1 MIESM
6 QKVEIVGKRRFLDD
20 TLQALQQFGKLHLV
34 EIHQEGLDPVQL
46 TSEEQDLLTRMRLVD
61 RMLTELARDFA
72 LPSSA
77 GTLEGNPATWMG
89 KLESV
94 TRELESHLQQ
104 IQKLENEAQTLEDY
118 ARAIR
123 SLAQLLERHGEERAL
138 PFTLA
143 KNERRV
149 LSALSREIEQRWNV
163 EPAVYTVDLRGER
176 LLVVFSVPR
185 DVAEAVAEYLRKEG
199 LAELRLPLEVAGDS
213 LLDAARALDARLEA
227 IPHER
232 ERAETAVRGLIE
244 KHRDL
249 LARGWQSVKDAIVY
263 YESKERFPRLTR
275 LTFVLHGWIPA
286 RAFNELASL
295 LSSRFGRSVVVRERD
310 PKPPEYHRVP
320 VVLKGPSLA
329 QPFRT
334 FLRLYS
340 LPVYG
345 TIDPSGFLFV
355 FLPVFFGFMLG
366 DAGYGLLGTLLFS
379 FLYFK
384 AKNQTLKDISVLY
397 LWAMFWSILFGIL
410 FGEVFGDLGTR
421 FGMKPILMHRV
432 KEVGPLLV
440 IAIAF
445 GTVQVLLGI
454 LLGVINQL
462 RLRHKHHAYAEIFR
476 MIGLVGLV
484 LMAVIP
490 ISSVIVGKAVPFWPL
505 FWPGVGLLVL
515 ASIGVAKLHGF
526 VAPLEILSAMGNIFS
541 YARLMA
547 VGLASAILG
556 EVANLLS
563 GMVKFALFVL
573 IVGVLFHTMNTVL
586 GLFDPTIQGFRL
598 QLVEFFSKFYLGNGV
613 PYTPFKKG
621 GSYVD

>member
-20 TLQALQQFGKLHLV
+20 ALRVLQHFGKLHLV
-34 EIHQEGLDPVQL
+34 EIHQEGLEPVRL
-46 TSEEQDLLTRMRLVD
+46 TAKEQDFLTRMRLVD
-61 RMLTELARDFA
+61 RMLTELSKDFD
-72 LPSSA
+72 LPASTGS
-77 GTLEGNPATWMG
+77 LEGEPEAWMSE
-89 KLESV
+89 LEAV
-94 TRELESHLQQ
+94 TRELEVRLQR
-104 IQKLENEAQTLEDY
+104 IQKIENEMQTLEDY

-123 SLAQLLERHGEERAL
+123 SLVQVLEQHGEARAL

-149 LSALSREIEQRWNV
+149 IAALTREIEARWNI
-163 EPAVYTVDLRGER
+163 EPVVHAADLRGER
-176 LLVVFSVPR
+176 LLVVFAVPE
-185 DVAEAVAEYLRKEG
+185 DVADEVSAYLREEG
-199 LAELRLPLEVAGDS
+199 LAELRLPLDVPADS
-213 LLDAARALDARLEA
+213 LLDAGRALEARLTALPE
-227 IPHER
+227 
-232 ERAETAVRGLIE
+232 ERAKIKEEVHSLIQQ
-244 KHRDL
+244 HRDL
-249 LARGWQSVKDAIVY
+249 LAKGWQSVKDFVVY
-263 YESKERFPRLTR
+263 YESKERYPRLTR
-275 LTFVLHGWIPA
+275 LTFVLHGWIPGK
-286 RAFNELASL
+286 AFGSLATL
-295 LSSRFGRSVVVRERD
+295 LKTHFERGVVVRERD
-310 PKPPEYHRVP
+310 PQPPEYHRVP
-320 VVLKGPSLA
+320 VILKGPSLA

-334 FLRLYS
+334 FLKLYS

-366 DAGYGLLGTLLFS
+366 DAGYGLLGALLFS

-384 AKNQTLKDISVLY
+384 TKNQTLKDISVLY
-397 LWAMFWSILFGIL
+397 LWAMFWSILFGVL
-410 FGEVFGDLGTR
+410 FGEVFGDLGEK
-421 FGMKPILMHRV
+421 FGMHPILMHRV

-462 RLRHKHHAYAEIFR
+462 RLGHRHHAYAEMFR
-476 MIGLVGLV
+476 MVGLVGLV

-490 ISSVIVGKAVPFWPL
+490 ISSVIVGKEVPFWPL
-505 FWPGVGLLVL
+505 FWPGVALLVI
-515 ASIGVAKLHGF
+515 ASVGVARLHGF